1 MGKEKNS
8 RYVQKHG
15 VVAFLSG
22 AGFDE
27 ARAAAFDLN
36 LAAGLLLDVLYVG
49 TALSDDLSTQVKP
62 GDGLQINWDALLRP
76 FALYS
81 ISKFLVTV
89 SEKNGSLIHGHTHLA
104 PLARARGDGSV
115 VHRLG

>member
-1 MGKEKNS
+1 M
-8 RYVQKHG
+8 QKHG

-22 AGFDE
+22 AGLNE

-36 LAAGLLLDVLYVG
+36 LAAGLLLDMLYVG
-49 TALSDDLSTQVKP
+49 TALSDNLSTQVKP
-62 GDGLQINWDALLRP
+62 RNGLQINWDTLLRP

-81 ISKFLVTV
+81 ISKFLGTV
-89 SEKNGSLIHGHTHLA
+89 SEMNGSLIHGHTHLA
-104 PLARARGDGSV
+104 PLVPARGDGSA